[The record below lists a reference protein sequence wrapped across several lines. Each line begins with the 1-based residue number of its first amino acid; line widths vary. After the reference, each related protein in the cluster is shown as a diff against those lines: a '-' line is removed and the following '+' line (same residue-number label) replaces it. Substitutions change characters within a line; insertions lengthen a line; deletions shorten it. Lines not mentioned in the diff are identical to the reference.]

1 MLKSIGLAAMIAALA
16 TPLAMQPAVAGPTER
31 ADRIDRKLDRAE
43 RRGVIEQGSRAD
55 KVEDRFDR
63 FENRVDRREDRRDRQ
78 VDLGPR
84 DRIEDRIDRA
94 ENVYDRREDRRDR
107 RRDPNRR

>member
-1 MLKSIGLAAMIAALA
+1 MLKHLIIATLAAGAGAPALA
-16 TPLAMQPAVAGPTER
+16 GPPER
-31 ADRIDRKLDRAE
+31 VDRIDRRLDRAE
-43 RRGVIEQGSRAD
+43 RLGFIEQGSRAD
-55 KVEDRFDR
+55 RVEDRFDWV
-63 FENRVDRREDRRDRQ
+63 ENRIDRREDQRDLR

-107 RRDPNRR
+107 LRRGG